1 MQNIVKITRKVEK
14 RQFNRRGCPICKK
27 LLSIESFNGRINGRF
42 GPSMRKMASCSN
54 CAISLIYLWNYNE
67 NIYILDQLRYFP
79 HDYISFVISVDYKIK
94 NADNVLF
101 ESWGGEGVYRTPIA
115 RTILMPS
122 KKMLKF
128 FDAKLDLYA
137 VFS

>member
-1 MQNIVKITRKVEK
+1 
-14 RQFNRRGCPICKK
+14 
-27 LLSIESFNGRINGRF
+27 
-42 GPSMRKMASCSN
+42 MRKMASCSN